1 MKRGRSAVT
10 VLEGF
15 VCHQI
20 HGFDLECLHEALGLG
35 VVVGIAAPAHGAGE
49 TVLLQDGAIVFGGI
63 LRPTVGMMHATPWWI
78 AGADGGL
85 ECSNSEP
92 CIYHMWMAG
101 VGYWEGGRRR
111 DLLCIRTGAARLFS
125 ARAGFCH
132 GWIDGERVR

>member
-1 MKRGRSAVT
+1 MLLGVSILVLRGAQIAQRRVESSGVVNLVDEAGKVSCD

-49 TVLLQDGAIVFGGI
+49 TVLLQSGAIVIGGI
-63 LRPTVGMMHATPWWI
+63 LRPTVGMMHATAWWI

-85 ECSNSEP
+85 ECSNASRASIERP
-92 CIYHMWMAG
+92 MA
-101 VGYWEGGRRR
+101 
-111 DLLCIRTGAARLFS
+111 
-125 ARAGFCH
+125 
-132 GWIDGERVR
+132 